1 MVDFT
6 QQELFVLRRAMARM
20 PLEGFETGQRLNA
33 ILQQYNLKEDDG
45 YTRFSQFIS
54 ADMELLVQVMKQDP
68 TKAPVPIPD
77 RSTPPE
83 VYVPPLPA
91 EAQLSGAAIKA
102 GERVGEW
109 YRVTSKWLASRSPMT
124 PPHFLEAATI
134 WLAGLA
140 IAKRVV
146 VDLHERIS
154 PHLYLLIVAET
165 SRYAKSTG
173 MGLIYQIVMATMP
186 YMIIPGS
193 ATSEALVDIMSGQTP
208 ANYDKLSQIMK
219 ARIEN
224 GRKFAGQRGIILDE
238 YSGLLGSG
246 KKDYMQG
253 FVELLMRL
261 YDGRSEEL
269 YQTKAG
275 GLITIHQPA
284 LSIFGATTPA
294 AMARALSNE
303 AWENGEM
310 ARYLIMF
317 RDEVLPYN
325 DEYGQMDIPP
335 EITKPLL
342 LMHAALPKMRSDFTE
357 DADFKPIT
365 ALFDKE
371 AHAAYRAYAQAVRYD
386 MLADC
391 DNRLT
396 GNYTRLHVQALKIA
410 LSLATVDYLSA
421 GETFVKIGLGHW
433 ALAQQM
439 TERSRENLHRL
450 MLTLTESRDS
460 RNQRDILTLLRQN
473 PGGLTVRDLCRRMTA
488 YANDIRGGLEILLD
502 SGEITE
508 IEHNPATG
516 RPTKVYKLAE
526 KQVLH

>member
-1 MVDFT
+1 MDFT
-6 QQELFVLRRAMARM
+6 QQELFILRRANSRL
-20 PLEGFETGQRLNA
+20 PLEGFPITERVKA
-33 ILQQYNLKEDDG
+33 MLQQYDLKDDAG
-45 YTRFSQFIS
+45 YVRYSQFI
-54 ADMELLVQVMKQDP
+54 AEDPALLVAVMRIDP
-68 TKAPVPIPD
+68 LTPPVAAPE

-83 VYVPPLPA
+83 VYVPPLPEA
-91 EAQLSGAAIKA
+91 AQLSGAAIQA

-124 PPHFLEAATI
+124 PPHFLEAATL

-146 VDLHERIS
+146 IDLHERIS

-173 MGLIYQIVMATMP
+173 MGLIYQLVMATMP
-186 YMIIPGS
+186 YMIIPGT
-193 ATSEALVDIMSGQTP
+193 ATSEALVEIMSGQTP
-208 ANYDKLSQIMK
+208 ANYDKLSQTQK
-219 ARIEN
+219 ARIEA

-238 YSGLLGSG
+238 FSGLLGSS

-261 YDGRSEEL
+261 YDGRSEET

-275 GLITIHQPA
+275 GLITINQPA

-294 AMARALSNE
+294 AMARALNNE

-317 RDEVLPYN
+317 REDVLPYS
-325 DEYGQMDIPP
+325 DDYGRLEMPP
-335 EITKPLL
+335 EVTKPLL
-342 LMHAALPKMRSDFTE
+342 VMHDALPRMRTDFAE

-365 ALFDKE
+365 ALFADD
-371 AHAAYRAYAQAVRYD
+371 ALNAYRQYARAVRYD
-386 MLADC
+386 MLQDC

-396 GNYTRLHVQALKIA
+396 GNYTRLHIQALKIA

-421 GETFVKIGLGHW
+421 GERFVRIELGHW
-433 ALAQQM
+433 SLAQQI

-450 MLTLTESRDS
+450 LLTLSESRDS
-460 RNQRDILTLLRQN
+460 RNQRDILTLLRQH
-473 PGGLTVRDLCRRMTA
+473 PGGLTVRDFCRRMTA

-502 SGEITE
+502 SGEVIE
-508 IEHNPATG
+508 IEHTPNVG
-516 RPTKVYKLAE
+516 RPTKVYRAADKT
-526 KQVLH
+526 VLH